1 MEEEETIMTIIVEAI
16 IRADETVG
24 ANQTFNKIV
33 IMTEGS
39 MSMIMVKDE
48 VGITTKAVAEFQQV
62 TEVVTAIALDTTMI
76 TGANE
81 REGATITTL
90 IGSIEIS
97 LAIQVLAMILTT
109 DIRPIP

>member
-1 MEEEETIMTIIVEAI
+1 
-16 IRADETVG
+16 
-24 ANQTFNKIV
+24 
-33 IMTEGS
+33 
-39 MSMIMVKDE
+39 
-48 VGITTKAVAEFQQV
+48 
-62 TEVVTAIALDTTMI
+62 MI